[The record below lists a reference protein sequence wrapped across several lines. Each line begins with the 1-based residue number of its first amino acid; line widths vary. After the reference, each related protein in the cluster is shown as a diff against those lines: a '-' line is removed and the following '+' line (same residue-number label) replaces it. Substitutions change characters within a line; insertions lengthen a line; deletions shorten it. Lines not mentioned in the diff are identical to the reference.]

1 VTRPLNAPGATSTAR
16 LAGFPLIRATGPFR
30 ERTFDVLVIGGGIYG
45 AWTAYDAAL
54 RGLSV
59 ALIERDDWASATS
72 SSSSKLIHG
81 GLRYLEH
88 YDFALVRDAL
98 VERRRLHR
106 LAPHLVRPLDFVMP
120 VWKGPRAS
128 MLMLSAGLSLYDWLG
143 GRGQP
148 VPWHRRYSARGLLQR
163 FPYVDPQRL
172 LGGFGYGDCQEDDA
186 RMTLTVVAAAQGAGA
201 IVANRLA
208 AETLLED
215 SGTVAG
221 ARVHD
226 RLTDE
231 HFELRAR
238 VTVNAAGPWAPQL
251 LGEAAP
257 RVKRVKGI
265 HIVVPAIPG
274 CDSAFLLTANDGRVF
289 FVIPWYGRT
298 LIGTTEQEIE
308 DPDRAAPTDDEVRYL
323 LAGVRNGLPGLPWT
337 EDDVLARFAGVR
349 TLQAE
354 DAENLAAVTR
364 EFTVLEPKRGVV
376 MPLGGKFTTARCD
389 AVEIVD
395 HVERQLGRAQT
406 PSRTAHQPLP
416 GAPATDEPFER
427 WQAAM
432 IPLLKQRGVDEACAR
447 ALTLRHGTRIGRIAE
462 LIHEEPRWA
471 ARLSPTTT
479 LVVAEVILAVRD
491 EMALSLEDVI
501 RRRVPLAL
509 LERVEGFRIKELSDL
524 LASQLARDSA
534 DIAAE
539 FHAAFAPGRGSGAV

>member
-1 VTRPLNAPGATSTAR
+1 MSA
-16 LAGFPLIRATGPFR
+16 FPLLRTTGPLR
-30 ERTFDVLVIGGGIYG
+30 ERTFDVLVVGGGIYG

-59 ALIERDDWASATS
+59 ALVERDDWASGTS
-72 SSSSKLIHG
+72 SASSKLIHG

-98 VERRRLHR
+98 AERRRLHR
-106 LAPHLVRPLDFVMP
+106 LAPHLVRPLGFVMP

-128 MLMLSAGLSLYDWLG
+128 MFMLSAGLTLYDWLG

-148 VPWHRRYSARGLLQR
+148 VGWHKRFSARTLLKH
-163 FPYVDPQRL
+163 FPYVDPERL
-172 LGGFGYGDCQEDDA
+172 LGGFWYGDCQEDDA
-186 RMTLTVVAAAQGAGA
+186 RVTLTVVAAAQDAGA

-208 AETLLED
+208 AESLIED
-215 SGTVAG
+215 AGRVVG

-226 RLTDE
+226 RLADE
-231 HFELRAR
+231 RFELRAR
-238 VTVNAAGPWAPQL
+238 VVVNAAGPWAPQL
-251 LGEAAP
+251 LGANAP
-257 RVKRVKGI
+257 RVRRVKGI
-265 HIVVPAIPG
+265 HVVVPAIPG
-274 CDSAFLLTANDGRVF
+274 CDEAFLLTANDGRVF

-308 DPDRAAPTDDEVRYL
+308 DPDRAHATDDEVRYL

-337 EDDVLARFAGVR
+337 EDDVIARFAGVR

-364 EFTVLEPKRGVV
+364 EFVVLEPQPGVV

-389 AVEIVD
+389 AAEITDRV
-395 HVERQLGRAQT
+395 QQALGAAIT
-406 PSRTAHQPLP
+406 PSRTARRPLP
-416 GAPATDEPFER
+416 GAPPPEENFER

-432 IPLLKQRGVDEACAR
+432 IPLLKQRGLDETCAQ

-471 ARLSPTTT
+471 ARLGSATT
-479 LVVAEVILAVRD
+479 LVVAEAILAVRD
-491 EMALSLEDVI
+491 EMAFSLEDVF
-501 RRRVPLAL
+501 RRRLPLAL
-509 LERVEGFRIKELSDL
+509 LERLEGLRIKELAEL
-524 LASQLARDSA
+524 LAPHLGCDSA
-534 DIAAE
+534 ELASE
-539 FHAAFAPGRGSGAV
+539 YHAARSGRR

>member
-1 VTRPLNAPGATSTAR
+1 MTA
-16 LAGFPLIRATGPFR
+16 FPLLRTTSPLKERA
-30 ERTFDVLVIGGGIYG
+30 FDVLVVGGGIYG

-59 ALIERDDWASATS
+59 ALVERDDWAAGTS
-72 SSSSKLIHG
+72 SASSKLIHG

-106 LAPHLVRPLDFVMP
+106 MAPHLVRPLEFVMP

-128 MLMLSAGLSLYDWLG
+128 MLMLSAGLTLYDLLG
-143 GRGQP
+143 GRDQP
-148 VPWHRRYSARGLLQR
+148 VPWHRRWSAKSLLQR
-163 FPYVDPQRL
+163 FPYVDPERL
-172 LGGFGYGDCQEDDA
+172 LGGFSYGDCQEDDA
-186 RMTLTVVAAAQGAGA
+186 RMTLVVVAAAQGAGA
-201 IVANRLA
+201 IVANRLD
-208 AETLLED
+208 AESLLEED
-215 SGTVAG
+215 GAVAG

-226 RLTDE
+226 RLTGE
-231 HFELRAR
+231 RFALRAR

-251 LGEAAP
+251 LGAAAP
-257 RVKRVKGI
+257 KVKRVKGI

-274 CDSAFLLTANDGRVF
+274 CDAAFLLTAKDGRVF

-298 LIGTTEQEIE
+298 LIGTTEHEID

-323 LAGVRNGLPGLPWT
+323 LAGAHNGLPGLTWSL
-337 EDDVLARFAGVR
+337 DDVLARFAGVR

-364 EFTVLEPKRGVV
+364 EFTVVEPRRGVV

-395 HVERQLGRAQT
+395 HVERQLGRAHV
-406 PSRTAHQPLP
+406 PSRTARQPLP
-416 GAPATDEPFER
+416 GAPLTDEPFDR

-432 IPLLKQRGVDEACAR
+432 VPLLKQRGVDPACAT

-462 LIHEEPRWA
+462 LIQENPDWA
-471 ARLSPTTT
+471 LPLVRTTT
-479 LVVAEVILAVRD
+479 LVVAEVVLAVRD
-491 EMALSLEDVI
+491 EMALSLADVV

-509 LERVEGFRIKELSDL
+509 VERMDGLLIKQLSDF
-524 LASQLARDSA
+524 LAPHLNLDSA
-534 DIAAE
+534 EIASE
-539 FHAAFAPGRGSGAV
+539 FLAANR

>member
-1 VTRPLNAPGATSTAR
+1 MSA
-16 LAGFPLIRATGPFR
+16 FPLLRTTGPFK

-59 ALIERDDWASATS
+59 ALIERRDWASATS

-106 LAPHLVRPLDFVMP
+106 LAPHLVRPLAFVMP

-128 MLMLSAGLSLYDWLG
+128 MLMLSAGLTLYDWLG

-148 VPWHRRYSARGLLQR
+148 VPWHRRYSARSLLQQ
-163 FPYVDPQRL
+163 FPYVDRDGL
-172 LGGFGYGDCQEDDA
+172 LGGFAYGDCQEDDA

-201 IVANRLA
+201 VVANRLE
-208 AETLLED
+208 AEALIED
-215 SGTVAG
+215 AGAIAG
-221 ARVHD
+221 ARVRDH
-226 RLTDE
+226 LADE
-231 HFELRAR
+231 RFELRAR

-251 LGEAAP
+251 LGAAAP

-274 CDSAFLLTANDGRVF
+274 CDSAFLLTAKDGRVF

-298 LIGTTEQEIE
+298 LIGTTEQEVE
-308 DPDRAAPTDDEVRYL
+308 DPDRAGATDEEVRYL
-323 LAGVRNGLPGLPWT
+323 LAGVHSGLPGLSWT
-337 EDDVLARFAGVR
+337 FDDVLARFAGVR

-354 DAENLAAVTR
+354 EAKNLAAVTR
-364 EFTVLEPKRGVV
+364 EFAVLEPQRGAV

-389 AVEIVD
+389 AMEIVD
-395 HVERQLGRAQT
+395 HVEGQLGRPRT
-406 PSRTAHQPLP
+406 PSRTARQLLP
-416 GAPATDEPFER
+416 GAPTTDEPFER

-432 IPLLKQRGVDEACAR
+432 IPLLKQRGVDEACAH
-447 ALTLRHGTRIGRIAE
+447 ALTLRYGTRIGRIAE
-462 LIHEEPRWA
+462 LIQEDPRWA
-471 ARLSPTTT
+471 EPLVRTTT
-479 LVVAEVILAVRD
+479 LVVAEVVLAVRD

-509 LERVEGFRIKELSDL
+509 LERIDGFRIKELSDF
-524 LASQLARDSA
+524 LAPHLKRDSA

-539 FHAAFAPGRGSGAV
+539 FQASVKRATA

>member
-1 VTRPLNAPGATSTAR
+1 MTA
-16 LAGFPLIRATGPFR
+16 FPLLRLTAPLR

-45 AWTAYDAAL
+45 AWTAYDAAQ
-54 RGLSV
+54 RGLNV
-59 ALIERDDWASATS
+59 ALIERDDWAAATS

-106 LAPHLVRPLDFVMP
+106 LAPHLVRPLPFVMP

-128 MLMLSAGLSLYDWLG
+128 MLMLSAGLTLYDFLG

-148 VPWHRRYSARGLLQR
+148 VPWHRRYSAAALLKQ
-163 FPYVDPQRL
+163 FPYVDPERL
-172 LGGFGYGDCQEDDA
+172 LGGFAYGDCQEDDA

-201 IVANRLA
+201 LVANRVA
-208 AETLLED
+208 ALELLEHE
-215 SGTVAG
+215 GVVTG

-226 RLTDE
+226 RLTDDT
-231 HFELRAR
+231 FEVRAR

-251 LGEAAP
+251 LGAAAP

-274 CDSAFLLTANDGRVF
+274 CDVAFLLTAKDGRVF
-289 FVIPWYGRT
+289 FVIPFYGRT
-298 LIGTTEQEIE
+298 LIGTTEEEIA
-308 DPDRAAPTDDEVRYL
+308 DPDRIAATDDEVRYL
-323 LAGVRNGLPGLPWT
+323 LAGVHNGLPGVNWSF
-337 EDDVLARFAGVR
+337 DDVLARYAGVR

-354 DAENLAAVTR
+354 DTESLAAVTR
-364 EFTVLEPKRGVV
+364 EFTVLEPRRGVV

-389 AVEIVD
+389 AIEVADRIEQ
-395 HVERQLGRAQT
+395 QLGRART

-416 GAPATDEPFER
+416 GAPEEEFER
-427 WQAAM
+427 WQSAM
-432 IPLLKQRGVDEACAR
+432 IPLLKQRGVDSACAT
-447 ALTLRHGTRIGRIAE
+447 ALTLRYGTRIGRIAE
-462 LIHEEPRWA
+462 LIQEEPRWA
-471 ARLSPTTT
+471 QRLSPSTT
-479 LVVAEVILAVRD
+479 LVVAEAILAVRD

-509 LERVEGFRIKELSDL
+509 LERIEGFRIKELADL
-524 LASQLARDSA
+524 LAPQLGRDSA
-534 DIAAE
+534 DVAGE
-539 FHAAFAPGRGSGAV
+539 FRAGRVAVH

>member
-1 VTRPLNAPGATSTAR
+1 MSA
-16 LAGFPLIRATGPFR
+16 FPLLRATAPFK

-59 ALIERDDWASATS
+59 ALIERHDWACATS
-72 SSSSKLIHG
+72 SASSKLIHG

-106 LAPHLVRPLDFVMP
+106 LAPHLVRPLEFVMP
-120 VWKGPRAS
+120 VWKGPRAAR
-128 MLMLSAGLSLYDWLG
+128 LMRSAGLTLYDFLG

-148 VPWHRRYSARGLLQR
+148 VPWHDRYSARGLRQR
-163 FPYVDPQRL
+163 FPYVDPERL
-172 LGGFGYGDCQEDDA
+172 LGGFSYGDCQEDDA

-208 AETLLED
+208 AESLLEE
-215 SGTVAG
+215 SGAIVG

-226 RLTDE
+226 RLADE
-231 HFELRAR
+231 RFELRAR

-251 LGEAAP
+251 LGAAAP

-265 HIVVPAIPG
+265 HIVVPAIPD
-274 CDSAFLLTANDGRVF
+274 CDSAFLLTAKDGRVF

-298 LIGTTEQEIE
+298 LIGTTEQEVD
-308 DPDRAAPTDDEVRYL
+308 DPDRATATDDEVRYL
-323 LAGVRNGLPGLPWT
+323 LSGVHNGLPGITWT
-337 EDDVLARFAGVR
+337 PDDVLARFAGVR

-354 DAENLAAVTR
+354 EAEDLAAVTR
-364 EFTVLEPKRGVV
+364 EFTVLEPQRGVV

-389 AVEIVD
+389 AAEIVD
-395 HVERQLGRAQT
+395 HVEQQLGRART
-406 PSRTAHQPLP
+406 PSRTARQPLP
-416 GAPATDEPFER
+416 GAPTTDEPFER

-447 ALTLRHGTRIGRIAE
+447 ALTLRHGTRIGRLAE

-471 ARLSPTTT
+471 ARLSPATT

-509 LERVEGFRIKELSDL
+509 LERIEGFRIKELSDL
-524 LASQLARDSA
+524 LAPQLTRDSA

-539 FHAAFAPGRGSGAV
+539 FLAAHAPARGRGAV